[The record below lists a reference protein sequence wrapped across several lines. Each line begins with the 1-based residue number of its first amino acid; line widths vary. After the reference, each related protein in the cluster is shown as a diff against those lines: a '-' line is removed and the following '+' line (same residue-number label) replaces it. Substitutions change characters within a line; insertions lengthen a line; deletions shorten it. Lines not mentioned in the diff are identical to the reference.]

1 MTAAELAY
9 SDALAALRAEE
20 EKLAPLMEPVKQG
33 IATCYC
39 WTRQLDAQV
48 DRVQAARAAL
58 HLAGRKLA
66 KEREI
71 AQRT

>member
-1 MTAAELAY
+1 MSPVELAY
-9 SDALAALRAEE
+9 RDALAALRAEE

-39 WTRQLDAQV
+39 WQRQLDAQV
-48 DRVQAARAAL
+48 RRVQAARAVL
-58 HLAGRKLA
+58 HIAGRKLA

-71 AQRT
+71 AART